1 MVGSLAQIH
10 KIWYQDPILQRNRVF
25 ATNSDILIDLY
36 LCNPKSKV
44 FHILYSVRSNNLSLK
59 HQRFEP
65 FGWKDIGIEKL
76 DFVAE
81 ESVYFY
87 HFEGHKLC
95 GTHLRNLV
103 EHITVTMDG

>member
-1 MVGSLAQIH
+1 
-10 KIWYQDPILQRNRVF
+10 
-25 ATNSDILIDLY
+25 
-36 LCNPKSKV
+36 
-44 FHILYSVRSNNLSLK
+44 LK

-65 FGWKDIGIEKL
+65 SGWKDIGIEKL